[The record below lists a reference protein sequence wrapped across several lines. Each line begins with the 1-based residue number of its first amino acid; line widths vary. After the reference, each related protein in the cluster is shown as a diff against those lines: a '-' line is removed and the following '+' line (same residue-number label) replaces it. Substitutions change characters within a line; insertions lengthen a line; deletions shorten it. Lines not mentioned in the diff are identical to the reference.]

1 MTADYCCCDWTSRQ
15 GHQLQPPAPSPQP
28 QLVLSVPGRREGDL
42 FTMPYHRE
50 ARKTLHC
57 GGCRLAGWPVGR
69 LARLWPF
76 KRGLHLNADRIPVGI
91 PALSQS

>member
-15 GHQLQPPAPSPQP
+15 GHQF

-50 ARKTLHC
+50 ARKTQEVNRNKTSLVC
-57 GGCRLAGWPVGR
+57 IVAVAVWPVG
-69 LARLWPF
+69 RLWPF